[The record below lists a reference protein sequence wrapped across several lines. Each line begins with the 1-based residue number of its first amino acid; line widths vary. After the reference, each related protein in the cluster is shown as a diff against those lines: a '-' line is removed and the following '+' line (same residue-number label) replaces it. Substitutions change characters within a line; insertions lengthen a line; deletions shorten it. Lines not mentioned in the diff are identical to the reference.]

1 MVRRGTYSIV
11 ARDPD
16 SGELGAAVQSHW
28 FSVGS
33 LVTWARPGVGAVA
46 TQSIVEPAYGPRLL
60 DALAGGMGPGDGV
73 ASPGTLRGGAA
84 PAEALR
90 AVLAGD
96 QAAMFRQV
104 AVLGVDGPPATHT
117 GSGCIA
123 YAGHAVGDDFSVQA
137 NMMASADVWPA
148 MAEAFTHATGP
159 LARRMLAALRGA
171 ESAGGDVRGRQ
182 SSALVVVPAAG
193 EPWERVVELRVEDHP
208 EPLDELE
215 RLLLLHDAYALA
227 TAGDDLTGEGRHA
240 EAGEAYRAAA
250 ALAPDNHELLFWAG
264 LAEFDHGD
272 RAVGLAQVRRAIALQ
287 PGWRELL
294 GRLEP
299 EVAPAAARVLAAL
312 DGS

>member
-1 MVRRGTYSIV
+1 MVRAGTYSIV

-60 DALAGGMGPGDGV
+60 DALAGGAAPGD
-73 ASPGTLRGGAA
+73 
-84 PAEALR
+84 ALR
-90 AVLAGD
+90 ALLDAD
-96 QAAMFRQV
+96 ESARFRQV
-104 AVLGVDGPPATHT
+104 AVIGVDGPPVTH
-117 GSGCIA
+117 SGPGCVA

-137 NMMASADVWPA
+137 NMMASDAVWPA
-148 MAEAFTHATGP
+148 MAEAFTRATGP
-159 LARRMLAALRGA
+159 LARRMLAALRAA
-171 ESAGGDVRGRQ
+171 EGAGGDVRGKQ
-182 SSALVVVPAAG
+182 SCALVVVPAAG
-193 EPWERVVELRVEDHP
+193 EPWERTVELRVEDHV

-215 RLLLLHDAYALA
+215 RLLRLHDAYTLA
-227 TAGDDLTGEGRHA
+227 TAGDDLTGVGRRA

-250 ALAPDNHELLFWAG
+250 ALAPDSHELLFWAG

-287 PGWRELL
+287 PGWLALL

-312 DGS
+312 DDAPV

>member
-33 LVTWARPGVGAVA
+33 IVTWARPGVGAVA

-60 DALAGGMGPGDGV
+60 DALAARRGARSDALARCWPPTRRR
-73 ASPGTLRGGAA
+73 ASARSRCSASMARRRRTRA
-84 PAEALR
+84 P
-90 AVLAGD
+90 
-96 QAAMFRQV
+96 
-104 AVLGVDGPPATHT
+104 
-117 GSGCIA
+117 GCIA
-123 YAGHAVGDDFSVQA
+123 HAGHAVGDDFSVQA
-137 NMMASADVWPA
+137 NMMASDAVWPA

-159 LARRMLAALRGA
+159 LARRMLAALRAA
-171 ESAGGDVRGRQ
+171 EGAGGDVRGRQ
-182 SSALVVVPAAG
+182 SCALVVVPARG
-193 EPWERVVELRVEDHP
+193 EPWERTVELRVEDHP

-215 RLLLLHDAYALA
+215 RLLVLHDAYALA
-227 TAGDDLTGEGRHA
+227 TARRRPHRRGPPRRGGR
-240 EAGEAYRAAA
+240 GLPAAA

-272 RAVGLAQVRRAIALQ
+272 RAAGLAQVRRAIALQ

-299 EVAPAAARVLAAL
+299 EVAPAAARVLARWKGLGLGVCGAPP
-312 DGS
+312 

>member
-33 LVTWARPGVGAVA
+33 IVTWARPGVGAVA
-46 TQSIVEPAYGPRLL
+46 TQSIAEPAYGPRLL
-60 DALAGGMGPGDGV
+60 DALGAGV
-73 ASPGTLRGGAA
+73 AAG
-84 PAEALR
+84 EALR
-90 AVLAGD
+90 ELLAAD
-96 QAAMFRQV
+96 EAAAFRQV
-104 AVLGVDGPPATHT
+104 AVLGVDGLPATHS

-123 YAGHAVGDDFSVQA
+123 FAGHAAGDDFSVQA
-137 NMMASADVWPA
+137 NMMASAAVWPA
-148 MAEAFTHATGP
+148 MAEAFTHTTGP
-159 LARRMLAALRGA
+159 LARRMLAALRAA
-171 ESAGGDVRGRQ
+171 EGAGGDVRGRQ
-182 SSALVVVPAAG
+182 SCALVVVPASG
-193 EPWERVVELRVEDHP
+193 EPWERTVELRVEDHV

-215 RLLLLHDAYALA
+215 RLLRLHDAYALA
-227 TAGDDLTGEGRHA
+227 TTGDDLTGEGRHA
-240 EAGEAYRAAA
+240 AAGEAYRAAA

-272 RAVGLAQVRRAIALQ
+272 RAAGLAQVRQAIALQ
-287 PGWRELL
+287 PGWRALL

-312 DGS
+312 DE

>member
-33 LVTWARPGVGAVA
+33 IVTWARAGVGAVA
-46 TQSIVEPAYGPRLL
+46 TQSIVERAYGPRLL
-60 DALAGGMGPGDGV
+60 DALAGGVAPDGGV
-73 ASPGTLRGGAA
+73 AQESASPGGMA
-84 PAEALR
+84 PDDALR
-90 AVLAGD
+90 ALLAAD
-96 QAAMFRQV
+96 EAASFRQV

-117 GSGCIA
+117 GVGCIA
-123 YAGHAVGDDFSVQA
+123 HAGHAVGDDFSVQA
-137 NMMASADVWPA
+137 NMMASDAVWPA

-159 LARRMLAALRGA
+159 LARRMLAALRSA
-171 ESAGGDVRGRQ
+171 EAAGGDARGKQ
-182 SSALVVVPAAG
+182 SCALLVVPAAG
-193 EPWERVVELRVEDHP
+193 EAWERTIDLRVEDHP

-227 TAGDDLTGEGRHA
+227 TAGDDLTGASRHA

-272 RAVGLAQVRRAIALQ
+272 RDVGLAQVRRAIAMQ
-287 PGWRELL
+287 PGWLALL

-299 EVAPAAARVLAAL
+299 EVAPAAAGVLAAL
-312 DGS
+312 DE

>member
-1 MVRRGTYSIV
+1 M
-11 ARDPD
+11 
-16 SGELGAAVQSHW
+16 QSHW

-33 LVTWARPGVGAVA
+33 IVTWARPGVGAVA

-60 DALAGGMGPGDGV
+60 DALGDGV
-73 ASPGTLRGGAA
+73 APGGAA
-84 PAEALR
+84 APASAPLGGMAPDDALR
-90 AVLAGD
+90 ALLAAD
-96 QAAMFRQV
+96 QAASFRQV

-117 GSGCIA
+117 GAGCIA

-137 NMMASADVWPA
+137 NMMSSDGVWPA

-159 LARRMLAALRGA
+159 IARRMLAALRAA

-182 SSALVVVPAAG
+182 SCALVVVPATG
-193 EPWERVVELRVEDHP
+193 EPWERTVELRVEDHP

-215 RLLLLHDAYALA
+215 RLLVLHDAYTLA
-227 TAGDDLTGEGRHA
+227 TAGDDLTGAGRHA

-272 RAVGLAQVRRAIALQ
+272 RATGLAQVRRAIALQ

-299 EVAPAAARVLAAL
+299 EVAPAAARVVAAL
-312 DGS
+312 GEGGPV

>member
-46 TQSIVEPAYGPRLL
+46 TQSIVERAYGPRLL
-60 DALAGGMGPGDGV
+60 DALAGG
-73 ASPGTLRGGAA
+73 AA
-84 PAEALR
+84 PATALR
-90 AVLAGD
+90 ALLAAD
-96 QAAMFRQV
+96 EAASFRQV
-104 AVLGVDGPPATHT
+104 AVLGVDGLPATHT
-117 GSGCIA
+117 GAGCIA
-123 YAGHAVGDDFSVQA
+123 HAGHAVGDDFSVQA
-137 NMMASADVWPA
+137 NMMASDAVWPA

-171 ESAGGDVRGRQ
+171 EGAGGDVRGRQ
-182 SSALVVVPAAG
+182 SCALVVVPAVG
-193 EPWERVVELRVEDHP
+193 EPWERMVELRVEDHP

-215 RLLLLHDAYALA
+215 RLLVLHDAYALA
-227 TAGDDLTGEGRHA
+227 TEGDDLTGAGRHA

-272 RAVGLAQVRRAIALQ
+272 RDVGLAQVRRAIALQ
-287 PGWRELL
+287 PGWLELL

-299 EVAPAAARVLAAL
+299 EVAPAAARVRAAL
-312 DGS
+312 EGSQG